1 MARLGVSLKECSA
14 PVDTE
19 TIDVLVVVDSSN
31 PSQLGGLAALANKE
45 GPPVILI
52 DHHQPGLIASIAKL
66 QLVDSSAASTTELV
80 SSILAEL
87 ALCVEPREASLALA
101 GIVYD
106 SRRFRIIGSHTF
118 RASLYL
124 QSCGASLV
132 EVESKGDTDFSER
145 FARIKAASRLRPAR
159 ICSDIILA
167 VTRVGSFESSV
178 ARALLELG
186 ADVAVV
192 VGGGGEPRVS
202 IRTSKRALENG
213 IRADEIAVY
222 IAGKYGGEGGGH
234 KQAAM
239 VHLNAGPDPSILV
252 EELSRSLPGKLARL
266 CVEWRG
272 SHG

>member
-1 MARLGVSLKECSA
+1 M
-14 PVDTE
+14 
-19 TIDVLVVVDSSN
+19 IVVDSSN
-31 PSQLGGLAALANKE
+31 PSQLGGLATLASRE

-66 QLVDSSAASTTELV
+66 RLVDSSAASTTEIV

-87 ALCVEPREASLALA
+87 SLCIRPREASLALA
-101 GIVYD
+101 GIIYD

-132 EVESKGDTDFSER
+132 DVDSKGDSDFSER

-159 ICSDIILA
+159 ICGDIILA

-186 ADVAVV
+186 ADIAVV
-192 VGGGGEPRVS
+192 VGGSEGIRVS

-222 IAGKYGGEGGGH
+222 IAGRYGGEGGGH

-239 VHLNAGPDPSILV
+239 VHLNPDPDPAILV
-252 EELSRSLPGKLARL
+252 EELSKSLPGKLARL